1 MARRGVGL
9 VYGAARIGLMGALAD
24 AVLVADAVL
33 SRGGQVIGVIPDALM
48 DAEVAHHRLTR
59 LEVVADMHIRKARM
73 MELADAMVALPGGL
87 GTLEE
92 LFEAL
97 TWLQL
102 RFHHK
107 PCALLNVAGYYNGL
121 LQFLDG
127 AVADG
132 FVAAEHRALLKV
144 HQDPELLLDALYSPP

>member
-24 AVLVADAVL
+24 AVLDAD
-33 SRGGQVIGVIPDALM
+33 GEVIGVIPDALM
-48 DAEVAHHRLTR
+48 DAEVVHHQLTR
-59 LEVVADMHIRKARM
+59 LEVVADMHVRKRRM
-73 MELADAMVALPGGL
+73 MELADAIVALPGGL

-97 TWLQL
+97 TWLAI
-102 RFHHK
+102 RFHGK
-107 PCALLNVAGYYNGL
+107 PCALLNVAGYYDGL
-121 LQFLDG
+121 LQFVDG

-144 HQDPELLLDALYSPP
+144 HQDIELLLDALYPQP